1 VAQRSRSRRPSA
13 VSALASAEATRSQI
27 SLPETPTT
35 SGAHVAGRDG
45 WNLRRGRKQLTR
57 FIADG
62 TGRTDAEVQV
72 LIVVGAVPVL
82 VSGAV
87 LASRGVVR
95 LVDFLADA

>member
-1 VAQRSRSRRPSA
+1 
-13 VSALASAEATRSQI
+13 
-27 SLPETPTT
+27 
-35 SGAHVAGRDG
+35 
-45 WNLRRGRKQLTR
+45 
-57 FIADG
+57 
-62 TGRTDAEVQV
+62 